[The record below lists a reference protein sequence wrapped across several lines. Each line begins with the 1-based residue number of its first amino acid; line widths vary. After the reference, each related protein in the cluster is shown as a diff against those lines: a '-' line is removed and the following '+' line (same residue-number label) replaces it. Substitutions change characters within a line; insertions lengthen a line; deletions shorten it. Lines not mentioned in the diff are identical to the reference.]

1 MCIGSNTIFALF
13 ISINHILLIFKLHA
27 YKPRKK
33 NFININNL
41 VAEIQKIKKIEKEI
55 ALNNSEYGCFYKKYH
70 LTVNSSHNFI
80 NVKGL
85 YSRDFDEETG
95 KLYVKNH

>member
-1 MCIGSNTIFALF
+1 MGGSIFELLLKTLPNRNDLIMCIGSNTIFAIF

-55 ALNNSEYGCFYKKYH
+55 ALNNSKN
-70 LTVNSSHNFI
+70 TVAF
-80 NVKGL
+80 
-85 YSRDFDEETG
+85 T
-95 KLYVKNH
+95 KNII